1 MDTGC
6 PGLGT
11 IPPLTIASEQL
22 VYIFCLS
29 NGRYTDFAIKV
40 NENENV
46 LHLPFNIN
54 RLV

>member
-29 NGRYTDFAIKV
+29 NGRYTDFARKAKPIKLFYTCV
-40 NENENV
+40 SISID
-46 LHLPFNIN
+46 L
-54 RLV
+54 